1 MIFVDYLL
9 NNLNKYYEYLDNYMI
24 TNLIK
29 NNKYDIPHIN
39 IYGGE
44 GSMKNYYAYYI
55 INKFNNISLQKENF
69 KLEFWYENSNIKL
82 HDIYF

>member
-9 NNLNKYYEYLDNYMI
+9 NNLNKYYEYLDNSLI

-29 NNKYDIPHIN
+29 NNNYDIPHIN
-39 IYGGE
+39 LYGCE

-55 INKFNNISLQKENF
+55 IL
-69 KLEFWYENSNIKL
+69 
-82 HDIYF
+82 